1 MKTVVTLLIIFGI
14 MLAYGNLFSAH
25 QPSGLLI
32 SGMQLPVVNDPE
44 PDVKAAAFEILQSTC
59 NVCHKKQ
66 NPFKVFSLKNMDKHA
81 PKIYK
86 QVFVYKRMPKGNQ
99 IQLTEA
105 ESQTLSAWLNSQN
118 IK

>member
-1 MKTVVTLLIIFGI
+1 MKTLITILIIFGL

-25 QPSGLLI
+25 QPSVQLI
-32 SGMQLPVVNDPE
+32 SGIHSPVVNNPE
-44 PDVKAAAFEILQSTC
+44 PDVKAAAFEILQLKC

-105 ESQTLSAWLNSQN
+105 EYQTLSTWLNSQN

>member
-1 MKTVVTLLIIFGI
+1 MKKEIIHLLFLGLLIVF
-14 MLAYGNLFSAH
+14 ANLFSAFEILK
-25 QPSGLLI
+25 QP
-32 SGMQLPVVNDPE
+32 VTTVNLTIASDPE
-44 PDVKAAAFEILQSTC
+44 PGLKGVAFEVLKAKC

-99 IQLTEA
+99 TKLTDKEYQA
-105 ESQTLSAWLNSQN
+105 LKNWLKSKN
-118 IK
+118 IF